1 MISTKLDAA
10 ARKNFLDKM
19 MSKIKSWSTKKL
31 SYAGRVQLIKSV
43 LFSVKM
49 YWSGLFILPKR
60 ILYNLEQLLS

>member
-60 ILYNLEQLLS
+60 L